1 MNETTRKKGVMYL
14 ILNFIDAT
22 VTNFILKAGG
32 GELNPVFNILM
43 SRGYTVFEIKLLI
56 LLPLIS
62 IWMVILDQN
71 PATAIKLLNIGLLV
85 MKTLIAIEIAGI
97 IFIYV

>member
-1 MNETTRKKGVMYL
+1 MNETTRKKGAMYL
-14 ILNFIDAT
+14 ILNFIDAAIT
-22 VTNFILKAGG
+22 DFILKAGG

-43 SRGYTVFEIKLLI
+43 NKGYTIFEIKLLI
-56 LLPLIS
+56 LVPLIS

-71 PATAIKLLNIGLLV
+71 PATALKLLNIGLFV